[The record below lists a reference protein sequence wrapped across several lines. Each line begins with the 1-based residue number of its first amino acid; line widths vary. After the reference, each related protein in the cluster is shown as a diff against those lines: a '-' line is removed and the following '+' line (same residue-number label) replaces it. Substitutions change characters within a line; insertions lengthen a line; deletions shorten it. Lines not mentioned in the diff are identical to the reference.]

1 MKVNVYKNFV
11 NDKNIL
17 PIHPAEKRMM
27 YHYQIGERHLYCKTC
42 NKRKKSDPFQCD
54 AW

>member
-27 YHYQIGERHLYCKTC
+27 YHYQIGERYLYYKTC